1 MVERNKRKDKK
12 WNMEG
17 KPENRNKKN
26 NRKMRKHGKGKKVH
40 RKRHYKKQ
48 ENVIKWKTEEGKP
61 ENRNEKIKKI
71 LFFWKRG
78 KNIESQSDRVIPG
91 HYKIYDP
98 GFLRPRL
105 MRNNCQR
112 KGGLFY
118 LSEENGKTKYIN

>member
-1 MVERNKRKDKK
+1 MEYGKKIRKQKR
-12 WNMEG
+12 
-17 KPENRNKKN
+17 KN

-40 RKRHYKKQ
+40 RKRHYKKKQ
-48 ENVIKWKTEEGKP
+48 ENVKKWKTEEGKP
-61 ENRNEKIKKI
+61 ENRNEKIKKKI
-71 LFFWKRG
+71 FFWKRG
-78 KNIESQSDRVIPG
+78 KNIESQSDQVIPG